1 MSLLSSDAQQI
12 SNSFDRHL
20 KDEEAMNT
28 VVGAIHKIAT
38 SATTILLSLFT
49 SMMHQRFKKHT
60 FFEST
65 LELLQQFYLQAVSV
79 ELKKYLLHQRPN
91 NGWG

>member
-1 MSLLSSDAQQI
+1 MIEFLQTNINQYSSYSVDQVILDKLQKFLQDMSPSSSDAQQI

-20 KDEEAMNT
+20 KGEEAMNT
-28 VVGAIHKIAT
+28 VVGAINKIAT

-60 FFEST
+60 FF
-65 LELLQQFYLQAVSV
+65 
-79 ELKKYLLHQRPN
+79 
-91 NGWG
+91 